1 MKKLDQVFTIDPEN
15 ASAVSMRKRLRM
27 QLSVLQ
33 RQNGHTEGNGG
44 ESARARKRR
53 KGIVLIIDQDER
65 ILVRLSET
73 FRKYGLEAVSAC
85 NSAEAHDT
93 LGSISPD
100 LILSEINFEEGPV
113 GFDLFL
119 QLRSGNSTQMI
130 PFVFHATRIDREV
143 LIAGKRLG
151 VDDFVVK
158 PMDEDVVAASILNCL
173 ARTRQVRRLPLGV

>member
-33 RQNGHTEGNGG
+33 RQNGHSEGNGG
-44 ESARARKRR
+44 ESAKARKRR
-53 KGIVLIIDQDER
+53 KGIVLIIDHDER

-100 LILSEINFEEGPV
+100 LILSEINFKEV
-113 GFDLFL
+113 
-119 QLRSGNSTQMI
+119 SG
-130 PFVFHATRIDREV
+130 V
-143 LIAGKRLG
+143 
-151 VDDFVVK
+151 
-158 PMDEDVVAASILNCL
+158 
-173 ARTRQVRRLPLGV
+173 